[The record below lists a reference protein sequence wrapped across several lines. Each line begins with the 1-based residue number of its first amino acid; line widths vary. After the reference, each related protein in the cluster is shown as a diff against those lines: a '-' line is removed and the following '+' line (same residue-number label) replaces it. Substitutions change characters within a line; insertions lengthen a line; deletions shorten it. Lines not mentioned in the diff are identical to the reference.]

1 MEKGGLNA
9 ARLVARIRVGIYVRA
24 NRLNSGIILTN
35 ANDVPVRCDKQEV

>member
-9 ARLVARIRVGIYVRA
+9 ARLVARIRVGIYVTA

-35 ANDVPVRCDKQEV
+35 DVPVRCDKQEV